1 MEQHANRYN
10 ISFPSRYQ
18 CLPGEQV
25 IKRFANSA
33 EFFQIVSESEIK
45 GGKR

>member
-1 MEQHANRYN
+1 MEQHAKRYN
-10 ISFPSRYQ
+10 ISFPLHYQ
-18 CLPGEQV
+18 CLSGEQV

-33 EFFQIVSESEIK
+33 KFFQRVSESEIK